1 MKLASTILSLVMVV
15 ASSAA
20 AAPKSSA
27 KQPNSAKEKK
37 GEATPVPTPKNDVAK
52 ADTKEDAK
60 PETKAAA
67 PIIARR
73 AQPRKQIATR
83 RLPGEAFVA
92 PSIASL
98 GEKWADGM
106 TDGEIGSEADR
117 KVWTPAI
124 AFGTHTPFG
133 DALSV
138 EIDGSA
144 TRFSAPVP
152 GGRTEGWVGHVAGR
166 AGYERGRF
174 GGEAGVL
181 VRVADLSTPE
191 TSSKT
196 APRILPSVE
205 VHLNSGTGTQTFVAA
220 WDNPLLPYGDEGWL
234 RAGARRNF
242 GRLSGELAVGIDPL
256 FAGEEATG
264 PVLESRLEYAAG
276 KGFNLGVAMRAAD
289 EPMAALVVRRVF

>member
-1 MKLASTILSLVMVV
+1 MKLASTVLSLVM
-15 ASSAA
+15 AMSASAA

-37 GEATPVPTPKNDVAK
+37 AEATPVPTPKNDVAK
-52 ADTKEDAK
+52 ADTK
-60 PETKAAA
+60 PETKAA
-67 PIIARR
+67 PVIARR
-73 AQPRKQIATR
+73 AQPRKQMATR
-83 RLPGEAFVA
+83 RLPGDVFVA

-106 TDGEIGSEADR
+106 TGGEIGSEADR
-117 KVWTPAI
+117 KVWTPAV
-124 AFGTHTPFG
+124 AFGAHTPFG

-138 EIDGSA
+138 EVDGSA

-166 AGYERGRF
+166 AGYELGRF

-191 TSSKT
+191 TSSNV

-205 VHLNSGTGTQTFVAA
+205 VHLNSETGTQTFVAA

-242 GRLSGELAVGIDPL
+242 GRLSGELAVGVDPL
-256 FAGEEATG
+256 FAGEKSTG

-276 KGFNLGVAMRAAD
+276 KGFNLGVAMRAAE
-289 EPMAALVVRRVF
+289 EPMAALVIRRVY

>member
-1 MKLASTILSLVMVV
+1 MKLASTILSLVMVIS
-15 ASSAA
+15 ASAA

-27 KQPNSAKEKK
+27 KQPNSAKAKK
-37 GEATPVPTPKNDVAK
+37 ADATPVPTPNNDVAK

-60 PETKAAA
+60 PETKAA
-67 PIIARR
+67 PVIARR
-73 AQPRKQIATR
+73 AQPRKQMATR
-83 RLPGEAFVA
+83 RLPGEVFVA

-106 TDGEIGSEADR
+106 TDGEIGTEADR
-117 KVWTPAI
+117 KAWMPAVS
-124 AFGTHTPFG
+124 FGTHTPFG

-138 EIDGSA
+138 EVDGSA

-166 AGYERGRF
+166 AGYELGRF

-191 TSSKT
+191 TSSNT

-205 VHLNSGTGTQTFVAA
+205 AHLSSETGTQTFVAA

-242 GRLSGELAVGIDPL
+242 GRLSGELAVGVDPL
-256 FAGEEATG
+256 FAGEKSTG
-264 PVLESRLEYAAG
+264 PVLESRLEYAAR
-276 KGFNLGVAMRAAD
+276 KGFNLGVAMRAAE
-289 EPMAALVVRRVF
+289 EPMAALVIRRVY